1 MTLYSETLVN
11 STINTNAY
19 SLIDSLSN
27 NFEFSDKDKDDLNY
41 FFQENYGYDN
51 SLINLLSIIH
61 QKITNSF
68 NGLNQMI
75 LELINGD
82 YYHEHLLS
90 IKIKSNV
97 FEDSFKLDEI
107 SEELYLRYDK
117 DDLDKLILLMEF

>member
-51 SLINLLSIIH
+51 SLINLLNIIH
-61 QKITNSF
+61 EKITNSF
-68 NGLNQMI
+68 NGLNQMK